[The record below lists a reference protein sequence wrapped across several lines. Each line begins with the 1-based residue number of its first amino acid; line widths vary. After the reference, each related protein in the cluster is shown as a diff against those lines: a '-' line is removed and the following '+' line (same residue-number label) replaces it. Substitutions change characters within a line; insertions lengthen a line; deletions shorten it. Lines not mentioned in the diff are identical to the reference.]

1 MGELEPKGLREVY
14 ALALWLLK
22 STWLHRMG
30 SIRGITL
37 NLNRYGKTGFDL
49 PYSSHNGNHCEKR
62 RYNEFFGWRT
72 KQMNLRRGANAIDS
86 AVAIVSGCR
95 DCGSACVCIERRSIQ
110 RNAYS
115 RESISDFNAVKCVLS
130 VDCTPKQLFLATGRV
145 PKILLC
151 RILKL
156 TCSLLGERE
165 QHASERR

>member
-1 MGELEPKGLREVY
+1 MRSILRLPSCLGVETAA
-14 ALALWLLK
+14 ALTSALK
-22 STWLHRMG
+22 
-30 SIRGITL
+30 
-37 NLNRYGKTGFDL
+37 D
-49 PYSSHNGNHCEKR
+49 
-62 RYNEFFGWRT
+62 
-72 KQMNLRRGANAIDS
+72 
-86 AVAIVSGCR
+86 
-95 DCGSACVCIERRSIQ
+95 IQ